1 MARINLLTIHWG
13 NSYGGVMQTYATIKL
28 LKEMGHKVTLINLC
42 HPKRK
47 NELLKKHDTLIS
59 WFFEDIQFF
68 LFRLF
73 YFGHKTRRMYTIKDG
88 LIPPCDYT
96 IVGSDQVWNNDIT
109 GPIQMSYFLDF
120 VKHGTLLSFASSFGK
135 SEWDCNE
142 YITNKIK
149 ICLDNFKAVSVR
161 EESGVE
167 ICKKTFNREAS
178 LVLDPTMIYGKYN
191 QLVKNNK
198 PYHEIFPFLL
208 GRNKNTDII
217 CARISKELGL
227 PLHSTRGWLSFI
239 PAGPKK
245 WLDYMKNSDFIITDS
260 FHGLAF
266 GLIFQK
272 KFIVLCAN
280 EKKFTRLH
288 SLLKLLK
295 LEDRYIKSYDDLLN
309 RLSVLHSNIDYKA
322 VEDVL
327 NAERSKSI
335 GFLTENLS

>member
-1 MARINLLTIHWG
+1 MAKINLLTIHWG

-47 NELLKKHDTLIS
+47 NELFKKHNTHIS

-73 YFGHKTRRMYTIKDG
+73 YLGHKTRRMYAIKDS

-120 VKHGTLLSFASSFGK
+120 VKQGTLLSFASSFGK
-135 SEWDCNE
+135 SEWECDEN
-142 YITNKIK
+142 ITNKAK
-149 ICLDNFKAVSVR
+149 TCLNKFKAISVR
-161 EESGVE
+161 EESGVD
-167 ICKKTFNREAS
+167 ICKKTFNRDAC
-178 LVLDPTMIYGKYN
+178 LVLDPTIVYGKYN
-191 QLVKNNK
+191 QIVKNDK
-198 PYHEIFPFLL
+198 PYHEIFSFLL
-208 GRNKNTDII
+208 GRNKYTDLI
-217 CARISKELGL
+217 CARISEELGL
-227 PLHSTRGWLSFI
+227 PLHLTRGVLSFI
-239 PAGPKK
+239 PTGPKK

-266 GLIFQK
+266 SLIFQK
-272 KFIVLCAN
+272 RFIVLCAN
-280 EKKFTRLH
+280 EKKFTRLY
-288 SLLKLLK
+288 SLLKLVK
-295 LEDRYIKSYDDLLN
+295 LEDRYIKSIDDLLN
-309 RLSVLHSNIDYKA
+309 RLSVLHRSIDYQL
-322 VEDVL
+322 VGDVL
-327 NAERSKSI
+327 NSERSKSI